1 VHDHTAADDVEV
13 RAAPVL
19 PVDDLDRALGH
30 YRALG
35 FLVSRYDDGYGYA
48 AWRGLE
54 LHLAVSAGHDP
65 DGHGAV
71 VFLHVPDADEVAGRW
86 RAAGV
91 GSTTLPTDRPWRQR
105 EGTHVDPWGNVLRF
119 GSPLRSGG

>member
-1 VHDHTAADDVEV
+1 MSDDPVEV
-13 RAAPVL
+13 RASPVL
-19 PVDDLDRALGH
+19 PVGDLGRALDH

-54 LHLAVSAGHDP
+54 LHLAVTPTPDHGH
-65 DGHGAV
+65 GGAV
-71 VFLHVPDADEVAGRW
+71 VFLHVPDADEVAERW

-91 GSTTLPTDRPWRQR
+91 GRTSVPEDKPWWQH
-105 EGTHVDPWGNVLRF
+105 EGAHVDPWGNVLRF
-119 GSPLRSGG
+119 GSPLRSGR